1 MAKETPTPLGMKIE
15 MIIAAIVVGI
25 GPVLWAYGALRS
37 LVLWLW
43 G

>member
-15 MIIAAIVVGI
+15 MIIAVIVVGI
-25 GPVLWAYGALRS
+25 GPALWAFGTLRS
-37 LVLWLW
+37 VARWLW